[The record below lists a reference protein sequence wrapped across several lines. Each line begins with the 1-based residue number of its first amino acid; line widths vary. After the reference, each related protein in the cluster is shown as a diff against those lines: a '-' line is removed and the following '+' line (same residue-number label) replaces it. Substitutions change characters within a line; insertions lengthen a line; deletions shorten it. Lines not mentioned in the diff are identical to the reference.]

1 MDTGV
6 ELLVD
11 AHAQV
16 GEGPLWDE
24 ERQVLYWVD
33 ILSSLLYIYD
43 PATGEN
49 RVLDVGRHVGTVVTR
64 ASGGL
69 MLAVREGFASFDLE
83 TQELTLIANPE
94 AHITG
99 NRFND
104 GKCDPAG
111 RFWAGTMAYE
121 NPTNQG
127 SLYRLDTDFSVHK
140 IFGDVAISNGIIWS
154 LDHTTMYYIDTLR
167 KNVRAFDYADDTGD
181 ISNER
186 VIINV
191 PEEIGMPDGMA
202 IDSEGML
209 WVAHYGGSCVSR
221 WNPNTAQLLEKIDL
235 PVTQVTA
242 CAFGGPNLGHP
253 LHNLGCPGTG
263 RRGAR
268 APTSGRRALFYQD
281 AVPGSPLFQ
290 VWRLEAD

>member
-49 RVLDVGRHVGTVVTR
+49 RALDVGQHVGTVVTR

-127 SLYRLDTDFSVHK
+127 SLYRLDTDLSVHK

-221 WNPNTAQLLEKIDL
+221 WNPNTAQLLLKIDL

-242 CAFGGPNLGHP
+242 CAFGGPNLDILFITSAAQELDAAELARQP
-253 LHNLGCPGTG
+253 LAGG
-263 RRGAR
+263 
-268 APTSGRRALFYQD
+268 LFAIKTPYQG
-281 AVPGSPLFQ
+281 VPSFRFGG
-290 VWRLEAD
+290 

>member
-24 ERQVLYWVD
+24 EQQVLYWVD

-49 RVLDVGRHVGTVVTR
+49 RALDVGRHVGTVVTR

-127 SLYRLDTDFSVHK
+127 SLYRLDTDLSVHK

-154 LDHTTMYYIDTLR
+154 LDRATMYYIDTLR

-202 IDSEGML
+202 IDSDGML

-221 WNPNTAQLLEKIDL
+221 WNPNTAQFLLKIDL

-242 CAFGGPNLGHP
+242 CAFGGPNLDILFITSAAQELDAAELARQP
-253 LHNLGCPGTG
+253 LAGG
-263 RRGAR
+263 
-268 APTSGRRALFYQD
+268 LFSIKTPYQG
-281 AVPGSPLFQ
+281 VPSFRFGG
-290 VWRLEAD
+290 

>member
-1 MDTGV
+1 MDGNV

-11 AHAQV
+11 ERALV

-24 ERQVLYWVD
+24 EEQVLYWVD
-33 ILSSLLYIYD
+33 ILNSRLFIYD
-43 PATGEN
+43 PASGEN
-49 RVLDVGRHVGTVVTR
+49 RTLDVGQHVGTVVTR

-94 AHITG
+94 AHVTG

-121 NPTNQG
+121 NPKDSG
-127 SLYRLDTDFSVHK
+127 SLYRLDTDLSVHK
-140 IFGDVAISNGIIWS
+140 MFGGVAISNGIVWS
-154 LDHTTMYYIDTLR
+154 LDHTTMYYVDTLR
-167 KNVRAFDYADDTGD
+167 KNVRAWDYDNETGD
-181 ISNER
+181 IANER
-186 VIINV
+186 AIIDV
-191 PEEIGMPDGMA
+191 PEEAGMPDGMA

-209 WVAHYGGSCVSR
+209 WVAHYGGARVSR
-221 WNPNTAQLLEKIDL
+221 WNPGSGELLEEIPL

-242 CAFGGPNLGHP
+242 CAFGGPDLKTLFITSAAQELDAEELARQP
-253 LHNLGCPGTG
+253 LAGGLFAIETPY
-263 RRGAR
+263 RG
-268 APTSGRRALFYQD
+268 
-281 AVPGSPLFQ
+281 VPSFRFGG
-290 VWRLEAD
+290 

>member
-49 RVLDVGRHVGTVVTR
+49 RALDVGQHVGTVVTR

-83 TQELTLIANPE
+83 TQELTLIANTE

-127 SLYRLDTDFSVHK
+127 SLYRLDTDLSVHK

-186 VIINV
+186 VIIEV
-191 PEEIGMPDGMA
+191 PEEVGMPDGMA

-242 CAFGGPNLGHP
+242 CAFGGPNLDILFITSAAQELDAAELARQP
-253 LHNLGCPGTG
+253 LAGG
-263 RRGAR
+263 
-268 APTSGRRALFYQD
+268 LFAIKTPYQGI
-281 AVPGSPLFQ
+281 PSFRFGG
-290 VWRLEAD
+290 